1 MKGLII
7 KDFLSLKR
15 QAKTFGVMMILYA
28 VLGFMQDDASML
40 IGMITV
46 IISILPITAM
56 AYDEQAKWERYALT
70 LPLSRTQLVVS
81 KYILALLLIVV
92 SIVIGFAMSVIVTL
106 LKGATLDV
114 AMLGVVTLACAGV
127 GIFINSALLPFLFKL
142 GSEKARMLMMAV
154 MILPTVLILVVARMG
169 LTITAEALKLIMI
182 LLPVG
187 LVVMFIASLY
197 ISIQIYKKK
206 EF

>member
-1 MKGLII
+1 MRGLII

-15 QAKTFGVMMILYA
+15 QAKTFGAMMVLYA
-28 VLGFMQDDASML
+28 VLGFMMDDSNML

-46 IISILPITAM
+46 IISILPVTAM

-81 KYILALLLIVV
+81 KYILALVLIAVGIVLGFGV
-92 SIVIGFAMSVIVTL
+92 SALITILKGETLDAIMLGTVTL
-106 LKGATLDV
+106 T
-114 AMLGVVTLACAGV
+114 CAGV
-127 GIFINSALLPFLFKL
+127 GLFINSALLPFLFKL
-142 GSEKARMLMMAV
+142 GSEKARMMMMAI
-154 MILPTVLILVVARMG
+154 MILPTVLIVIVAKMG
-169 LTITAEALKLIMI
+169 LTVNEGTLKMALI
-182 LLPVG
+182 LLPIF
-187 LVVMFIASLY
+187 LVLLFVVSLF

>member
-1 MKGLII
+1 MKGLIL

-15 QAKTFGVMMILYA
+15 QAKTFVVMLILYA
-28 VLGFMQDDASML
+28 ALGLMQDNASIL

-46 IISILPITAM
+46 IISILPVTAM

-81 KYILALLLIVV
+81 KYILALLLVIIGIVL
-92 SIVIGFAMSVIVTL
+92 GFGMSVAVTL
-106 LKGATLDV
+106 LKGDSLD
-114 AMLGVVTLACAGV
+114 VVTLVAVTLTCAGV
-127 GIFINSALLPFLFKL
+127 GVFINSALLPFLFKL
-142 GSEKARMLMMAV
+142 GSEKARMLMMAI
-154 MILPTVLILVVARMG
+154 MILPTVLIVIVAKMG
-169 LTITAEALKLIMI
+169 LELNVTILKWM
-182 LLPVG
+182 LLLAPVG
-187 LVVMFIASLY
+187 LILMFVVSLF

>member
-15 QAKTFGVMMILYA
+15 QAKTFAVMMVLYA
-28 VLGFMQDDASML
+28 VLGIMLENAGML
-40 IGMITV
+40 IGMVTV
-46 IISILPITAM
+46 IISILPVTAM

-92 SIVIGFAMSVIVTL
+92 GIVLGLGMSCIVTL
-106 LKGATLDV
+106 FKGEAIDLTTLV
-114 AMLGVVTLACAGV
+114 AITLTCAGV
-127 GIFINSALLPFLFKL
+127 GVFMNGALLPLLFKL
-142 GSEKARMLMMAV
+142 GAEKARMMMMAI
-154 MILPTVLILVVARMG
+154 MILPTVILVIVAKMG
-169 LTITAEALKLIMI
+169 LTINEGTLKMILI
-182 LLPVG
+182 LLPIFLVL
-187 LVVMFIASLY
+187 LVVVSLF